1 MNTIKQFMIDYS
13 RDVISGEIVAC
24 EKHIWA
30 CQRFL
35 NDIKRE
41 GTREFPYVFDD
52 EKARRFLYW
61 MTQFKHTKGPL
72 AGENIVPDRIQI
84 FIFGNVYGWIH
95 KD

>member
-1 MNTIKQFMIDYS
+1 MKTIKQFLIDYS
-13 RDVISGEIVAC
+13 RDVISGEVVAC

-35 NDIKRE
+35 EDIKKE
-41 GTREFPYVFDD
+41 ATENFPYYFDD

-72 AGENIVPDRIQI
+72 AGENIVPEPIQI
-84 FIFGNVYGWIH
+84 FIFGNVWL
-95 KD
+95 DS